1 MKWSELRDDAVS
13 DPRTSV
19 KARIFL
25 LFALLLVMA
34 GLAGSVFIMVDK
46 FLRVD
51 GIITTW
57 PGISCFVGTLLIT
70 LAMFIQRFGTLP
82 SSDGMY

>member
-1 MKWSELRDDAVS
+1 MKWSELRDDSVS
-13 DPRTSV
+13 DPRTAV

-25 LFALLLVMA
+25 LFALLIVMA

-46 FLRVD
+46 FLRVEN
-51 GIITTW
+51 IPTTW

-70 LAMFIQRFGTLP
+70 LAMFLQRFGTLP
-82 SSDGMY
+82 GNDSY